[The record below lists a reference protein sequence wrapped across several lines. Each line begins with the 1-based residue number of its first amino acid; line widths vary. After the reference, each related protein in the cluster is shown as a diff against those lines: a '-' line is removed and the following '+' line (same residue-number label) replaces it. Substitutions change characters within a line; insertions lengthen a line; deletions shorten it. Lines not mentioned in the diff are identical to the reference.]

1 MTVWSNRPSD
11 VHGTLGGFLFTTVF
25 QQIKMASLKISQ
37 AIDAIMVTP
46 TGIEPVFL
54 A

>member
-1 MTVWSNRPSD
+1 MTDKKAKVVNA
-11 VHGTLGGFLFTTVF
+11 GG

-37 AIDAIMVTP
+37 AIDFILVTP